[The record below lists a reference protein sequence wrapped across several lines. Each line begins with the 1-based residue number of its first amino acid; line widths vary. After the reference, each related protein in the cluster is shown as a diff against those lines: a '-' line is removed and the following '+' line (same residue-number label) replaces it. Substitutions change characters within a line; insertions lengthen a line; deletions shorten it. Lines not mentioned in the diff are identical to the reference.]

1 MKIRDA
7 IRKFF
12 PSIDSK
18 KQHQTLNVFGEGLQH
33 QSLWHLNK
41 RSVSSAFAVG
51 LFCAF
56 LPIPFQ
62 MVLAAALA
70 IIFAANLP
78 ISITLVW
85 ITNPITM
92 PAIFYFAYTV
102 GNKALNIETK
112 ITSFNVSLEWF
123 FYSIN
128 SIWEPLLLG
137 SLILSMISSVV
148 GYFFIRLYWR
158 YYIVS
163 EWRARIKSR
172 LK

>member
-1 MKIRDA
+1 
-7 IRKFF
+7 
-12 PSIDSK
+12 
-18 KQHQTLNVFGEGLQH
+18 
-33 QSLWHLNK
+33 
-41 RSVSSAFAVG
+41 
-51 LFCAF
+51 
-56 LPIPFQ
+56 
-62 MVLAAALA
+62 
-70 IIFAANLP
+70 
-78 ISITLVW
+78 
-85 ITNPITM
+85 M